1 MSQSVSQISP
11 EEVVFRTNSDSK
23 SIILVFPHKLV
34 YASEGS
40 WGGYIIKTRELLG
53 IENPEQIDPAVLS
66 ITVTNMIN
74 QARAFFVEPNT
85 VKSCSGIDSCD
96 EEIKQLVKRA
106 IQPLPEEVRE
116 KLLGGG
122 FGSYYRLYEYNYV
135 EVDIRVKKIHQH
147 YVVLDFAPKQNPLRV
162 KANALRIEVH
172 TGRGTSELVK
182 SWKFKYP
189 ENPYVQRNIYAHD
202 RWVYYK
208 YVVEAPRELIPSVAP
223 ATTTPTTQTTPPAT
237 TTTTTTTSTTRE
249 AIAIRGFLVLSQL
262 PSKALL
268 DAHLPELFKG
278 IKIGSKQVKL
288 VMGYFYNKLGTL
300 SRKFYTEILPRYAID
315 AGFGYI
321 VPVDKAPLFLREVD
335 ELKEEYSVYE
345 KQLKDFLL
353 HGIIPPE
360 LEANKR
366 VKLYREYLDIVIE
379 YLREH
384 GSEHVFREKV
394 EKLDI
399 TSRVRISLLPFTI
412 DYSIIHEYIDEKV
425 RERVEREIR
434 EVSSEIIE
442 ATRKHI
448 EEKVKTL
455 LEKVER
461 MGIEKLTSERVKQ
474 EIEDI
479 IKDAEKLGINTEPLR
494 KLLVAIENPVEFAKV
509 AMELKASSERVKAL
523 IKSLEG

>member
-23 SIILVFPHKLV
+23 SIILVFPHKSV

-40 WGGYIIKTRELLG
+40 YGGYIIKTRELLG
-53 IENPEQIDPAVLS
+53 IENPEQIDPGVLS
-66 ITVTNMIN
+66 ITVTNMIS
-74 QARAFFVEPNT
+74 QARAFFVEPKT
-85 VKSCSGIDSCD
+85 VESCSRIDSCN
-96 EEIKQLVKRA
+96 EELKQLVKRA
-106 IQPLPEEVRE
+106 VQPLPEDVRE
-116 KLLGGG
+116 KLLSGGVG
-122 FGSYYRLYEYNYV
+122 RLYEYNYV

-147 YVVLDFAPKQNPLRV
+147 YVVFDFAPKPNALRV
-162 KANALRIEVH
+162 KAKALRIEVH

-189 ENPYVQRNIYAHD
+189 ENSYVQRNIYAHD
-202 RWVYYK
+202 RWLYYK

-223 ATTTPTTQTTPPAT
+223 ATTTPTAQTTPPAT
-237 TTTTTTTSTTRE
+237 TTTTTSTRE
-249 AIAIRGFLVLSQL
+249 AIAIRGFLVLSRL

-268 DAHLPELFKG
+268 DAHLPELFNG
-278 IKIGSKQVKL
+278 IKIGRKQVKL

-366 VKLYREYLDIVIE
+366 VKLFREYLDIVTE

-412 DYSIIHEYIDEKV
+412 DYSIIQEYIDEKV

-434 EVSSEIIE
+434 EVSNEIIE
-442 ATRKHI
+442 AARKHI
-448 EEKVKTL
+448 EEKLKTL

-461 MGIEKLTSERVKQ
+461 MGIEKLTSERLKQ

-479 IKDAEKLGINTEPLR
+479 IRDAEKLGISTEPLR
-494 KLLVAIENPVEFAKV
+494 KLLVAIENPVEFAKA